1 MFSTCVSSF
10 AILVLFRFTLS
21 SRNFEKWSMS
31 FTHCGPSKAVRAG
44 VNAYPSNF
52 LMYECGRGNAFHR
65 RAVFGSSV
73 SMLRTL
79 FVPENVVTSLRTKPI
94 TVMVV
99 DMSIYPLNTSIAPA
113 PNKVAVTNSTVPFQ
127 TR

>member
-1 MFSTCVSSF
+1 
-10 AILVLFRFTLS
+10 
-21 SRNFEKWSMS
+21 
-31 FTHCGPSKAVRAG
+31 VRARQRFPQ
-44 VNAYPSNF
+44 A
-52 LMYECGRGNAFHR
+52 GRIR
-65 RAVFGSSV
+65 KLRLDE
-73 SMLRTL
+73 LRTL

>member
-1 MFSTCVSSF
+1 M
-10 AILVLFRFTLS
+10 
-21 SRNFEKWSMS
+21 
-31 FTHCGPSKAVRAG
+31 
-44 VNAYPSNF
+44 
-52 LMYECGRGNAFHR
+52 
-65 RAVFGSSV
+65 
-73 SMLRTL
+73 
-79 FVPENVVTSLRTKPI
+79 TSLRTKPI